1 LKTDEFLCTPNGI
14 ENAFKG
20 IISLPQEL
28 DVGGEGKFA
37 AKDPFN
43 AYFLD
48 HPEAISL

>member
-1 LKTDEFLCTPNGI
+1 LKTNEFLCGLNSI
-14 ENAFKG
+14 KDAFKG

-43 AYFLD
+43 AYFLN